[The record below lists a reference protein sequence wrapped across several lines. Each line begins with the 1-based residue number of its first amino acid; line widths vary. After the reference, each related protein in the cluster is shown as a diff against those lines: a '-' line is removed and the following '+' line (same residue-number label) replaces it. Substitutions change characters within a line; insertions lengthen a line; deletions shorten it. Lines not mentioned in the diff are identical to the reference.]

1 MLLKITLQKN
11 SNLQAWRFY
20 WHFSALKTVLNSF
33 GKGNKNVLF
42 LILTFCSLNYSS
54 LKRGCFWDCPTHGVN
69 FSILFASPTGTP
81 VALPLCR
88 APVLLQIE
96 LFIINQTVLLSSVSG
111 QSGIWIS
118 CDGLFLLFLKCY
130 WRSRIWGFSGLQI
143 YGEST
148 RSSNWASVLGWLLIP
163 PCSRTGERTRRA
175 KVRKKTLVVEVKTD
189 LETEGK

>member
-11 SNLQAWRFY
+11 SSLQARRFY

-42 LILTFCSLNYSS
+42 LILTFCSLNYSI

-69 FSILFASPTGTP
+69 FSILFASPTGSP
-81 VALPLCR
+81 VTFPLCR
-88 APVLLQIE
+88 APVLFQIE

-118 CDGLFLLFLKCY
+118 CDGLVSFCYSWNVIGGAEFGVSVDCRYMVSQPGLATEHPSLDDCSFLSAAGLGREPEEQK
-130 WRSRIWGFSGLQI
+130 SG
-143 YGEST
+143 
-148 RSSNWASVLGWLLIP
+148 
-163 PCSRTGERTRRA
+163 
-175 KVRKKTLVVEVKTD
+175 RKPW
-189 LETEGK
+189 